1 MNLKTDYEY
10 EVKLPLIETYNE
22 NRSMLDFVPHDKSIV
37 TSVQESL
44 PYVDNRGL
52 REQLE
57 QLVDKSMGFGSAKS
71 VIKLRKQIVI

>member
-1 MNLKTDYEY
+1 
-10 EVKLPLIETYNE
+10 
-22 NRSMLDFVPHDKSIV
+22 MLDFVPHDKSIV

-57 QLVDKSMGFGSAKS
+57 QLVDKSMGFWKCKICDKTAKTNRH
-71 VIKLRKQIVI
+71 IMLKFT